1 MGQVLFRCWVNVY
14 LFLCYLL
21 YLLFETNYDSPEVE
35 FLHEERLIPA
45 YETQTPLAEM
55 MFTTYIESKAWLL
68 QFLAVYWSTPRCH
81 QNSSSCLIPP
91 GQICL
96 ANLSTCDSL
105 PFLGASGS
113 CASYEGLA
121 CLPSHL

>member
-68 QFLAVYWSTPRCH
+68 QFLAVYWSTKIHHPV
-81 QNSSSCLIPP
+81 
-91 GQICL
+91 
-96 ANLSTCDSL
+96 
-105 PFLGASGS
+105 
-113 CASYEGLA
+113 
-121 CLPSHL
+121 